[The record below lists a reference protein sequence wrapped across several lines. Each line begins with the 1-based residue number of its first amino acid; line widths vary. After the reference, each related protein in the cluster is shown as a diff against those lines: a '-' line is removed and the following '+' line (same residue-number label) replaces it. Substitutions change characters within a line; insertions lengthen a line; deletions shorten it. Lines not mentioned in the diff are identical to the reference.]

1 MGPAG
6 VHRILVVDAAGE
18 LVGLVSSS
26 DIVRAVAER
35 GLGAT

>member
-1 MGPAG
+1 
-6 VHRILVVDAAGE
+6 VVDDAGD

-35 GLGAT
+35 GLGEA